1 MDRVDYQSLI
11 IQDLINDN
19 KEKKLDLNP
28 WYQRRSVWSKSQKAY
43 LLNTLFER
51 KPIPAIYVRHTI
63 DLENERSIKE
73 VVDGQQRSRAIIEYC
88 AGEFAARTASGD
100 RKEFQSLS
108 KHERERLLLTPLPV
122 GYLLGA
128 SDEDVIDIFGRI
140 NSASKTLNSQEKRNS
155 KFSGEFKQFCLNVST
170 SNLKFWRNTN
180 IFSAND
186 IARMIEVQFVA
197 DLVLNMINGISDF
210 RPSALDNIYE
220 ENEDNFEME
229 EEISNRLSGILDH
242 LFEIDSQTFRD
253 TIFNRQPI
261 FFSLVLALD
270 EIGVIPDDLK
280 EKIYDI
286 DSEFRAE
293 EIEYEE
299 LKRFRSAV
307 ASSTQR
313 LSSRKTRH
321 DFLVQWLSNG

>member
-1 MDRVDYQSLI
+1 
-11 IQDLINDN
+11 
-19 KEKKLDLNP
+19 
-28 WYQRRSVWSKSQKAY
+28 
-43 LLNTLFER
+43 
-51 KPIPAIYVRHTI
+51 
-63 DLENERSIKE
+63 
-73 VVDGQQRSRAIIEYC
+73 
-88 AGEFAARTASGD
+88 
-100 RKEFQSLS
+100 
-108 KHERERLLLTPLPV
+108 
-122 GYLLGA
+122 
-128 SDEDVIDIFGRI
+128 
-140 NSASKTLNSQEKRNS
+140 
-155 KFSGEFKQFCLNVST
+155 
-170 SNLKFWRNTN
+170 
-180 IFSAND
+180 
-186 IARMIEVQFVA
+186 MIEVQFVA